1 MGGLDFKALRVYGI
15 DEQGQFKEDTDQVL
29 GPWKKKK
36 KIETLLLKK
45 EKIEALCKLSQT
57 QKLRYLP

>member
-1 MGGLDFKALRVYGI
+1 MELMNRANLRKTQIRYWVH
-15 DEQGQFKEDTDQVL
+15 EK
-29 GPWKKKK
+29 KKKK